1 MNSLNNSPTLEYE
14 QNLWKQ
20 GLVVAGVDEAG
31 RGPLAGPVTA
41 GAVVFSK
48 TFSISHDWCTQV
60 RDSKT
65 LSESQREKAAI
76 NIQKYAE
83 AYATASCQSGEI
95 DAIGIAEA
103 TRSAMRQAVAQ
114 LNIPVQYL
122 LIDYLTLPDI
132 PSKGI
137 VHGDAICFS
146 IASASILAKVTRDQY
161 MKQMDVEYPG
171 YFFAQHKGYG
181 TKKHLSRLKELGP
194 SPIHRY
200 SFNPIKQYALF

>member
-1 MNSLNNSPTLEYE
+1 MNVLNIRPTLEYE
-14 QNLWKQ
+14 QNLWEQ
-20 GLVVAGVDEAG
+20 GLVVAGIDEAG

-48 TFSISHDWCTQV
+48 TFDISHDWCTQI

-76 NIQKYAE
+76 NIRKYAE
-83 AYATASCQSGEI
+83 AYATASCQSHEI
-95 DAIGIAEA
+95 DAIGIAAA

-114 LNIPVQYL
+114 LKIPVQYL

-132 PSKGI
+132 PSQGI

-146 IASASILAKVTRDQY
+146 IASASILAKVARDQY
-161 MKQMDVEYPG
+161 MKQMDIAYPG
-171 YFFAQHKGYG
+171 YFFAQHKGYA
-181 TKKHLSRLKELGP
+181 TSKHLSRLKKLGP
-194 SPIHRY
+194 SPIHRH
-200 SFNPIKQYALF
+200 SFSPIKQYPLF